1 MNFEQFMEEYKPF
14 PKDKVNRQIAKKE
27 KTGEVQDKADAHSMK
42 AVRNYVTRSTDRS
55 KRDQA
60 FTGSDRHKT
69 NDALDKHQEE
79 QDKRYAKAAKHEK
92 KTHKLIDKGKKK
104 KARKEFAKAEK
115 QADKGNRAGTKANT
129 IKAVAR
135 VFNNQT
141 RQDADRQAE
150 INKKDKEDRRKA
162 KAGLDRAKLEAA
174 YKAKP
179 QKQRIKGPRM
189 KNVIRKE
196 SAFTD
201 YVDNMVTPLY
211 EKEGDLPKCPPGYRY
226 DKNTMMCVPKSQKDA
241 VSDRQKY
248 GDKDLKPGNNAG
260 YNTFGNSG
268 YAGGYAFEEP
278 PTYND
283 TSTNGDY

>member
-1 MNFEQFMEEYKPF
+1 
-14 PKDKVNRQIAKKE
+14 
-27 KTGEVQDKADAHSMK
+27 MK
-42 AVRNYVTRSTDRS
+42 
-55 KRDQA
+55 
-60 FTGSDRHKT
+60 
-69 NDALDKHQEE
+69 
-79 QDKRYAKAAKHEK
+79 KAAKH
-92 KTHKLIDKGKKK
+92 D
-104 KARKEFAKAEK
+104 AKAEK
-115 QADKGNRAGTKANT
+115 HRSEANKHYGRKHGIYAVDLARGRAYKS
-129 IKAVAR
+129 
-135 VFNNQT
+135 
-141 RQDADRQAE
+141 DDRTQE
-150 INKKDKEDRRKA
+150 EVSKKDKEDRRKA
-162 KAGLDRAKLEAA
+162 KAGLDRANLEAA

-201 YVDNMVTPLY
+201 YVNNMVTPLY
-211 EKEGDLPKCPPGYRY
+211 EKEGELPKCPPGYRY

-241 VSDRQKY
+241 VGDRQKY

-278 PTYND
+278 PTFND